1 MKVGD
6 RYGEWEIIGEASKPY
21 HSLCRCSCGRVKE
34 VNNST
39 LRLGKSKSCGHVVV
53 ERNLK
58 NLKKRSDERILGRR
72 FGRLTAI
79 ERVDEPGSARYIC
92 KCDCGNE
99 VTVKATLL
107 LTGRTKS
114 CGCYKSENAFQL
126 MESIK
131 EKGFRAIESQRYD
144 GTVISSL
151 NQKINKNNKTGYKG
165 VSKMKDGRYRAYIFL
180 RRKQK
185 HLGVFDTAE
194 EANEA
199 RKKAEEELFQPIID
213 RFNEEENRDPEE

>member
-21 HSLCRCSCGRVKE
+21 YSLCRCSCGRVKE

-39 LRLGKSKSCGHVVV
+39 LRLGKSRSCGHVVV
-53 ERNLK
+53 EKNLR
-58 NLKKRSDERILGRR
+58 NLKKRSDERILGKR
-72 FGRLTAI
+72 FGRLTAV
-79 ERVDEPGSARYIC
+79 ERVDAPGNARYIC

-107 LTGRTKS
+107 LTGKTKS
-114 CGCYKSENAFQL
+114 CGCYKSEKSFQS

-131 EKGFRAIESQRYD
+131 EKGFQALESQRYD

-151 NQKINKNNKTGYKG
+151 DQKIHKNNKTGYKG
-165 VSKMKDGRYRAYIFL
+165 VSKMKNGRYRAYIFL
-180 RRKQK
+180 RGKQK
-185 HLGVFDTAE
+185 HLGSFDTAE

-199 RKKAEEELFQPIID
+199 RKEAEEELFQPIKD
-213 RFNEEENRDPEE
+213 KFNEENRDQ